1 MEELCPQCKKLG
13 FAVEVERY
21 RDQPLERC
29 TVHYWLMNARARGWD
44 LDGFVR
50 ASEKYN
56 FKCSLP
62 TTGEIAAI
70 VSAPPS

>member
-1 MEELCPQCKKLG
+1 MEEFCPQCRELG
-13 FAVEVERY
+13 FVVRVEKY

-29 TVHYWLMNARARGWD
+29 TVHYWQMNAEARGWE
-44 LDGFVR
+44 LDDYVK

-62 TTGEIAAI
+62 TEEQTAVI
-70 VSAPPS
+70 VASHFS